1 SSCVYIYLKPQS
13 SVDQLEAK
21 TMLKRHRSRENQTK
35 KRLCLSL
42 EFLPHDLVELILQRL
57 PVKPLLRF
65 KSVSKNWKST
75 IESQRFQERNLIC
88 SRQALGPDVLLV
100 SLCEKGDAG
109 LSGHARTVMFSLAT
123 ASKVRFPFS
132 GSMFCYGH
140 CDGLVCFYCVYA
152 PSFVMNPATKWH
164 RSFPLSGYQQLVI
177 ERYNRLYF
185 KFISF
190 KLGLGRDKFR
200 GTYKAVWLY
209 SSSEYGLDNVT
220 TCELFD
226 FSTNAWRYVF
236 PASPYRISAYNRPVY
251 LDGSLY
257 WLTECKETKVLSFDV
272 HTETFQVLCKAPFA
286 HLSNPCNQTICIL
299 NDRLCVSLKNW
310 PMQVIWSFDSSGGS
324 NTWKKMCSI
333 DLTKTFPWFGKPEF
347 ALLPIAVREKK
358 WLLLQG
364 RDFLDPVVIYNLHKK
379 SYRLFYK
386 PREPVGPVYYLQ
398 SLFSA

>member
-1 SSCVYIYLKPQS
+1 MFKDPFKDSTIVVALKPQS
-13 SVDQLEAK
+13 SVDQVGAK

-75 IESQRFQERNLIC
+75 IESQRFQEGNLIC
-88 SRQALGPDVLLV
+88 SRQALGPDVLLM

-200 GTYKAVWLY
+200 GIYKAVWLY

-226 FSTNAWRYVF
+226 FSTNAWR
-236 PASPYRISAYNRPVY
+236 
-251 LDGSLY
+251 
-257 WLTECKETKVLSFDV
+257 
-272 HTETFQVLCKAPFA
+272 
-286 HLSNPCNQTICIL
+286 
-299 NDRLCVSLKNW
+299 
-310 PMQVIWSFDSSGGS
+310 
-324 NTWKKMCSI
+324 
-333 DLTKTFPWFGKPEF
+333 KPEF

-364 RDFLDPVVIYNLHKK
+364 RDFLDPVVIYNLHSK